1 MHTIPTRKI
10 DDDRTAIELLT
21 EAQGLVEVL
30 GAAMTG
36 NMPLEGKIRD
46 GLATMMD
53 LLAVRLKQV
62 ENALT
67 EPF

>member
-1 MHTIPTRKI
+1 MHTIPRCI
-10 DDDRTAIELLT
+10 DDDRAGLELLN

-30 GAAMTG
+30 GAALTG
-36 NMPLEGKIRD
+36 SMPLEGKIRD
-46 GLATMMD
+46 GLAVMMD

>member
-1 MHTIPTRKI
+1 MNNPERSI
-10 DDDRTAIELLT
+10 DDDRTGLELLN

-30 GAAMTG
+30 GAALTG
-36 NMPLEGKIRD
+36 SMPLEGKIRD

-53 LLAVRLKQV
+53 LLAVRLAQL
-62 ENALT
+62 EASLA